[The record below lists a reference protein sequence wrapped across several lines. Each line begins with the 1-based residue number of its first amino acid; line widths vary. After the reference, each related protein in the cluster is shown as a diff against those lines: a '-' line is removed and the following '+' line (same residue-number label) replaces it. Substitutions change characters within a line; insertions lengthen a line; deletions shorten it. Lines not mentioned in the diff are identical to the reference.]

1 MMTRLAMA
9 VLVLLAAPATAQV
22 TSLEAANQ
30 PVKIVGDPNRIVCE
44 RQESTGTRLGARKVC
59 LTVAEWAEKKREHR
73 ETLESIQ
80 HFGTS
85 VGCQEGQSCQ

>member
-1 MMTRLAMA
+1 MTRNLVM
-9 VLVLLAAPATAQV
+9 VLMLIATPATAQV

-30 PVKIVGDPNRIVCE
+30 LPKTGNPDRVVCE
-44 RQESTGTRLGARKVC
+44 RQETTGTRLGAHKVC

-80 HFGTS
+80 RFGSS
-85 VGCQEGQSCQ
+85 VGCQEGQACP

>member
-1 MMTRLAMA
+1 MTRSLVM
-9 VLVLLAAPATAQV
+9 VLMLIATPATAQV

-30 PVKIVGDPNRIVCE
+30 LPKTGNPDRVVCE
-44 RQESTGTRLGARKVC
+44 RQETTGTRLGAHKVC

-80 HFGTS
+80 RFGSS
-85 VGCQEGQSCQ
+85 VGCQEGQACP

>member
-1 MMTRLAMA
+1 MTRNLMM
-9 VLVLLAAPATAQV
+9 VLMLIATPATAQV

-30 PVKIVGDPNRIVCE
+30 LPKTGDPNRIVCE
-44 RQESTGTRLGARKVC
+44 RQETTGSRLGAHKVC

-85 VGCQEGQSCQ
+85 VGCQEGQACP